1 MCVCVSV
8 KLLRIMSLSPW
19 DLGAE
24 ISFEFSLYRPRRDSY
39 VYATQASRRRRN
51 ASYRRATKQPS
62 TPTPHDNTTSGLQAT
77 GSSSAGEEED
87 VERLKLPPLRKKRAH
102 SYRSAV
108 RQATGEEELSAVD
121 EGLDLKCLEE
131 GFKTTSVTPPVSP
144 SPSGVATPLIGR
156 YRSTKNLL
164 VLSIGFV
171 FIFSAFRALQN
182 LQTSVYQGRIGAL
195 VLTLVHGLALITGL
209 LGPLVVSRVGPRWS
223 IVLAAVVYPLWI
235 ASNLCVG
242 GGVLFYL
249 MLLTSSALVG
259 VAQSIAW
266 SAQVCISLFYCTNTS
281 LRFFMK
287 LFKTSDMHI
296 VKYCQQCFSFDM
308 RSDLWEKR
316 ARTFER
322 KFSEFCQCIYL
333 S

>member
-1 MCVCVSV
+1 
-8 KLLRIMSLSPW
+8 MSLSPW

-24 ISFEFSLYRPRRDSY
+24 ISFDFSLYRPRRDSY

-51 ASYRRATKQPS
+51 ASYRRATKHPS
-62 TPTPHDNTTSGLQAT
+62 TPTPHDNTTSGLQLPT

-121 EGLDLKCLEE
+121 EGLDLRVDEKCLEE
-131 GFKTTSVTPPVSP
+131 GSKTTSLTPPVSP
-144 SPSGVATPLIGR
+144 SPPGVATPLIGR

-195 VLTLVHGLALITGL
+195 VLTLVHGLALMTGL

-223 IVLAAVVYPLWI
+223 IVLAALVYPLWI

-266 SAQVCISLFYCTNTS
+266 SAQVCTTTLYLGSFVVQTQFLA
-281 LRFFMK
+281 
-287 LFKTSDMHI
+287 I
-296 VKYCQQCFSFDM
+296 VSVMYVCDI
-308 RSDLWEKR
+308 
-316 ARTFER
+316 
-322 KFSEFCQCIYL
+322 FCL
-333 S
+333 TE